1 MWQVYF
7 KELLEL
13 SRDRKTL
20 MFVIALPIIVFPLLF
35 GIMGLVMAN
44 VSRQAEAE
52 EHRYVIV
59 NPELAPEFSN
69 ALFYHK
75 NFKKVESDLKD
86 PEALKQAIR
95 DDKFDV
101 AIIIP
106 ADFSQDP
113 AQLHQH
119 QWQLVYNSSSQLD
132 MVGNYFNELFKTYT
146 KKLQQDRLASLG
158 VVAEQVPAVLEPV
171 KVKKVNTAESRE
183 DIGEKIGGFIAYI
196 LVPLCLMGASYPAID
211 IGAGEK
217 ERRTLETLLICPI
230 SRTAIVLGKFLT
242 VLTTGLISAMIT
254 VVSFGGWGYVI
265 GSMMGVDVVAKT
277 MQALGFVDLTLI
289 LALLIPLTAIF
300 AALLLSLSI
309 YARSFKEAQNYMGPL
324 SMIIFLPLM
333 VGLLPGIELS
343 WSLAMIPV
351 MNVALC
357 IKELVKGTMDY
368 QILAAVV
375 GSTIVIAGA
384 MIAFCVR
391 WFQQEKVLFR

>member
-35 GIMGLVMAN
+35 GVMGLVMAN

-59 NPELAPEFSN
+59 NPELAPEFAN

-86 PEALKQAIR
+86 LEALKQAIR

-196 LVPLCLMGASYPAID
+196 LSAVMFDG
-211 IGAGEK
+211 
-217 ERRTLETLLICPI
+217 R
-230 SRTAIVLGKFLT
+230 FL
-242 VLTTGLISAMIT
+242 S
-254 VVSFGGWGYVI
+254 SH
-265 GSMMGVDVVAKT
+265 
-277 MQALGFVDLTLI
+277 
-289 LALLIPLTAIF
+289 
-300 AALLLSLSI
+300 
-309 YARSFKEAQNYMGPL
+309 
-324 SMIIFLPLM
+324 
-333 VGLLPGIELS
+333 
-343 WSLAMIPV
+343 
-351 MNVALC
+351 
-357 IKELVKGTMDY
+357 
-368 QILAAVV
+368 
-375 GSTIVIAGA
+375 
-384 MIAFCVR
+384 
-391 WFQQEKVLFR
+391 

>member
-35 GIMGLVMAN
+35 GVMGLVMAN

-59 NPELAPEFSN
+59 NPELAPEFAN

-119 QWQLVYNSSSQLD
+119 QWQLVYN
-132 MVGNYFNELFKTYT
+132 
-146 KKLQQDRLASLG
+146 
-158 VVAEQVPAVLEPV
+158 
-171 KVKKVNTAESRE
+171 
-183 DIGEKIGGFIAYI
+183 
-196 LVPLCLMGASYPAID
+196 
-211 IGAGEK
+211 
-217 ERRTLETLLICPI
+217 
-230 SRTAIVLGKFLT
+230 
-242 VLTTGLISAMIT
+242 
-254 VVSFGGWGYVI
+254 
-265 GSMMGVDVVAKT
+265 
-277 MQALGFVDLTLI
+277 
-289 LALLIPLTAIF
+289 
-300 AALLLSLSI
+300 
-309 YARSFKEAQNYMGPL
+309 
-324 SMIIFLPLM
+324 
-333 VGLLPGIELS
+333 
-343 WSLAMIPV
+343 
-351 MNVALC
+351 
-357 IKELVKGTMDY
+357 
-368 QILAAVV
+368 
-375 GSTIVIAGA
+375 
-384 MIAFCVR
+384 
-391 WFQQEKVLFR
+391 